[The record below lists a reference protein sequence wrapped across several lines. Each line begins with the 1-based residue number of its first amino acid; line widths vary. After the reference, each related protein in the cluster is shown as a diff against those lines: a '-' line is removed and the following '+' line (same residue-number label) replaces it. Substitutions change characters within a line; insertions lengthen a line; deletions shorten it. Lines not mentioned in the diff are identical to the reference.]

1 MVGCMT
7 EPFEMAAGVSVGE
20 GRYRLEA
27 LLGKGG
33 FGQVWKAWDERLGA
47 HVAIKTLLAK
57 LSKDQRARARF
68 GREILTAARLYHPHI
83 VPILDSGRL
92 QDGRPFFAMEYLDG
106 HGLPSYYHDLHT
118 LLLLYEQLLD
128 ALAYA
133 HARGVVHRDLKPDN
147 VIITQEPGSPPVLR
161 LLDFG
166 VAMLDEGAG
175 ADQMLK
181 MSLTRPGAPIGTVS
195 YMSPEQAAGE
205 PSSVGPASDLYS
217 VGVMLYE
224 ALTGKLPFEGDWM
237 FVLVQHVR
245 TPPPAPQWRH
255 RFQPPDAE
263 GLKDLLGALLHK
275 SFHQRPEC
283 AAHVSARLSA
293 LRASIASLEEELFA
307 DLSALELSLRDDLE
321 PTLDAPSSSS
331 SRPWRHISVST
342 EITMQGEEHVSLLR
356 LVDAPLVG
364 RHVEQERMLQLLNE
378 IAHQRQTQ
386 VLLIDGPAERGKS
399 RLLRWL
405 MEDAHRRG
413 VARVLEIHIGDGGLS
428 DAMRGALY
436 RWLRLP
442 RLERA
447 PLLQRIKEVLDLND
461 ADCDALCDF
470 LLTRAVEPD
479 EASRE
484 RWMRLWQK
492 FIWQLAAH
500 PRPRPLLIAI
510 DGVGDAQSTEVSEWL
525 TLLLSVA
532 RLGRHALLVVWALDI
547 ESERA
552 EALTTLIEREDS
564 TLLSLP
570 TLSKE
575 AQAELARYYV
585 PDLSVEIVELLTRR
599 SMGSPLYIREQLL
612 EWIESD
618 ALVASTQGMVL
629 SSDRAGAMP
638 VQLEAVMLSRIEKFI
653 ARHEDAQEA
662 RRGMLLLAHL
672 GQSFPEAL
680 AQRLCLGFEL
690 DLTEMLAEGFIER
703 RPGARESEIAFSAGL
718 MRDLLHQMARE
729 RGRRAHWLAQAIEQR
744 IQYGLEAMV
753 QSDWEMAERCLAV
766 AWVLCDEMPAHHAL
780 NAWRLKLLDS
790 MAGVAWRRREV
801 STLTERCRMLAQ
813 LGASITDPEVQSAFS
828 ALMSLWAGLLAIL
841 KEEYEGAHRRF
852 KAGLMMLTESE
863 SSPVDA
869 LKARLLRAKAHAH
882 MATGEKDEGRRV
894 LGEAIV
900 EFRRRRER
908 AIEINP
914 LLALEEAD
922 AIGDIAS
929 IMADKGELTEAC
941 ERLETLLRI
950 YRYHGDRQG
959 EALTLMR
966 RCRIWRRLETPERA
980 ADDLQRAN
988 ALMREID
995 DRRGLALAR
1004 WEQGS
1009 VVMAQGHLDDADLH
1023 FQTATK
1029 LFETIGEQTS
1039 AAMCENIRG
1048 EIARKQGRLVAAIQ
1062 HYQSF
1067 RQVMA
1072 ESKHVHG
1079 LGLADI
1085 NIGWVYLSAQRPA
1098 QALTSFQSARQTL
1111 NQGGPQDELFNACIG
1126 MAAAAARLDDS
1137 STVLEALDVLVGR
1150 VEQPITNAEACDAL
1164 SELDAKAQQMGWL
1177 EVSAQLSVITWR
1189 A

>member
-20 GRYRLEA
+20 GRYHLEA

-33 FGQVWKAWDERLGA
+33 FGQVWRAWDERLGA
-47 HVAIKTLLAK
+47 HVAIKTLLSD

-68 GREILTAARLYHPHI
+68 EREILTAARLYHPHI

-106 HGLPSYYHDLHT
+106 HRLPSYYHDLHT

-175 ADQMLK
+175 ADQMRK

-195 YMSPEQAAGE
+195 YMSPEQASGE

-237 FVLVQHVR
+237 FVLVQHVQ
-245 TPPPAPQWRH
+245 TPPPAPQWRQ
-255 RFQPPDAE
+255 RFELPDAE
-263 GLKDLLGALLHK
+263 VFEDLLGALLHK
-275 SFHQRPEC
+275 SFQQRPEC
-283 AAHVSARLSA
+283 AAHVAARLEA
-293 LRASIASLEEELFA
+293 LRASIVPQEEELFA
-307 DLSALELSLRDDLE
+307 DLSALELSLQSDLE
-321 PTLDAPSSSS
+321 PTLDAPPLSSSS
-331 SRPWRHISVST
+331 SRPLRHISVST
-342 EITMQGEEHVSLLR
+342 EVGTQSEEHVSLLR
-356 LVDAPLVG
+356 LVEAPLVG
-364 RHVEQERMLQLLNE
+364 RHMEQEHMLKLLNE
-378 IAHQRQTQ
+378 VARQRRTR
-386 VLLIDGPAERGKS
+386 VLLLDGPAERGKS

-413 VARVLEIHIGDGGLS
+413 VARVLEVHIGDGGLPA
-428 DAMRGALY
+428 AMRAALY

-447 PLLQRIKEVLDLND
+447 PLLKRIKEVLDFSD
-461 ADCDALCDF
+461 VDCEALCDF
-470 LLTRAVEPD
+470 LLTRAVTPD
-479 EASRE
+479 EASQK

-492 FIWQLAAH
+492 SIWQIAAH

-510 DGVGDAQSTEVSEWL
+510 DGVDGAQSAEVSEWL

-532 RLGRHALLVVWALDI
+532 RLGRRALLVVWALDI
-547 ESERA
+547 ESGHVED
-552 EALTTLIEREDS
+552 LTTLIEREDI
-564 TLLSLP
+564 TALALP

-585 PDLSVEIVELLTRR
+585 PDLSAEVVELLTRR
-599 SMGSPLYIREQLL
+599 SMGSALFIREQLL

-618 ALVASTQGMVL
+618 ALVTSAHGVSLASSWVN
-629 SSDRAGAMP
+629 AAP
-638 VQLEAVMLSRIEKFI
+638 VQLEAVVLSRIEKFI
-653 ARHEDAQEA
+653 ARHEDVEGA
-662 RRGMLLLAHL
+662 RRGLLLLAHL
-672 GQSFPEAL
+672 GQSVPEAL
-680 AQRLCLGFEL
+680 AQRLCLNFEL

-703 RPGARESEIAFSAGL
+703 RPGARESEIAFSVGL
-718 MRDLLHQMARE
+718 MRDLLHQMARK
-729 RGRRAHWLAQAIEQR
+729 RGQRVTLLAEAIDWR
-744 IQYGLEAMV
+744 IRYGLEAMV

-766 AWVLCDEMPAHHAL
+766 AWVLCDEMPTHNTL
-780 NAWRLKLLDS
+780 NTRRLKLLDS

-813 LGASITDPEVQSAFS
+813 LGASITEPVLQGAFS
-828 ALMSLWAGLLAIL
+828 ALMSLWAGLLALL
-841 KEEYEGAHRRF
+841 KEEYAGAHRRF

-863 SSPVDA
+863 SSPFDA

-882 MATGEKDEGRRV
+882 MAVGETDVGHRV

-900 EFRRRRER
+900 EFRRRREQS
-908 AIEINP
+908 IEVNP

-922 AIGDIAS
+922 AIGDIAT
-929 IMADKGELTEAC
+929 IMADRGELTEAC

-959 EALTLMR
+959 EALALMR

-980 ADDLQRAN
+980 ADDLQQAN

-1009 VVMAQGHLDDADLH
+1009 VMMAQDHLEDADLH
-1023 FQTATK
+1023 FQTAAR
-1029 LFETIGEQTS
+1029 LFATIGEQTS
-1039 AAMCENIRG
+1039 VAMCENIRG
-1048 EIARKQGRLVAAIQ
+1048 EVARKQGRLVAAIQ

-1072 ESKHVHG
+1072 EHQHVHG

-1098 QALTSFQSARQTL
+1098 QALSSFQSARQTL
-1111 NQGGPQDELFNACIG
+1111 AQGGPQDELFNACIG
-1126 MAAAAARLDDS
+1126 AAVSAARLDDS
-1137 STVLEALDVLVGR
+1137 ATVLEALNVLVGR
-1150 VEQPITNAEACDAL
+1150 VERSISNAEALEAL
-1164 SELDAKAQQMGWL
+1164 AELDMWVQQKGWL
-1177 EVSAQLSVITWR
+1177 EVGAQLSVIPR
-1189 A
+1189 